1 MCPGHELAGH
11 AHRDSAVRR
20 LVGRSHRF
28 ATIPN
33 YRRDKRWGHEEISA
47 IVEGSYVGKTLHVAW
62 RDCFSAGRRECAR
75 PSPVLGSL
83 GVIIGSEITTKD
95 SAGVGGA
102 AEPARRSMITPASRL
117 ISRSAARKTRCWPAL
132 TALQQWPARAAAGV
146 QRGSQMTSGMSRSV
160 RRW

>member
-62 RDCFSAGRRECAR
+62 RDCL
-75 PSPVLGSL
+75 VQ
-83 GVIIGSEITTKD
+83 
-95 SAGVGGA
+95 VGGS
-102 AEPARRSMITPASRL
+102 ARGLHLYSGRS
-117 ISRSAARKTRCWPAL
+117 
-132 TALQQWPARAAAGV
+132 G
-146 QRGSQMTSGMSRSV
+146 
-160 RRW
+160 